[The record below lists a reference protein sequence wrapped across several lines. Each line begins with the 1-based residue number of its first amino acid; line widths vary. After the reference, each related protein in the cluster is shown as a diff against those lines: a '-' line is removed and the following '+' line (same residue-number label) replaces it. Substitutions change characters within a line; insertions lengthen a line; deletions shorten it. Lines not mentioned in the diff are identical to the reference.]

1 MRERLIW
8 LSIGIASIWLAVT
21 LVSIFA
27 PDFVS
32 GSEQEHIPF
41 AALFTWIPGA
51 FASRSVLNEMV
62 RRRHGKIEPKYVWAG
77 IAITTAGIWLAV
89 TLVSIFV
96 PRMETGSDPTR
107 IPIAALLAPIGGAI
121 GTAMACGYARVLE
134 EGLE

>member
-1 MRERLIW
+1 MRDRLIW
-8 LSIGIASIWLAVT
+8 LTVAIVGIWLGVT

-32 GSEQEHIPF
+32 GSEQDHIPF
-41 AALFTWIPGA
+41 AAFFTWISGA
-51 FASRSVLNEMV
+51 FATRSVLSEMV
-62 RRRHGKIEPKYVWAG
+62 RRRQGKIEPRYVWAG
-77 IAITTAGIWLAV
+77 IAVTTAGIWLAV

-121 GTAMACGYARVLE
+121 ATGMACGYARLLE

>member
-1 MRERLIW
+1 MVWLTVALGAIW
-8 LSIGIASIWLAVT
+8 VGVT

-32 GSEQEHIPF
+32 GSEQEHLPF
-41 AALFTWIPGA
+41 PAFFTWIAGA
-51 FASRSVLNEMV
+51 VATRSVLNEML
-62 RRRHGKIEPKYVWAG
+62 RRRQGKIDPNYIWGG
-77 IAITTAGIWLAV
+77 IAIGTAAIWLAV

-96 PRMETGSDPTR
+96 PEMETGTDPTR

-121 GTAMACGYARVLE
+121 ATAMVCSYARVVD